1 MTTKFIEQ
9 VIYGQEI
16 LKDMSKT
23 LISYYTSQYGKKK
36 KELIEHRINHTFYL
50 MSSTPDLVY
59 EELKDFN
66 NHFKSQIQYDN
77 MITEYLDYI
86 KINKEL
92 EKMKIMNIRRLLC
105 KEYGISEAVLNKKD
119 IPIEELSLSSYS
131 SDVIN
136 ILNSP
141 YTLDDMKN
149 QIHKSQQKY
158 FTQCNN
164 LGCKPITDT
173 HIIDSILDKMKVIET
188 EYQISLL
195 KKTLWGQRLFRYF
208 TKNNGI
214 SENDLK
220 QANLEDLLY
229 RMLQQDIFLQNGQ
242 MQCVHFYI
250 EQNNIETINNWIISP
265 ILENKGLDLNH
276 NFYHEIRHAIENGG
290 IDYNV
295 INELRTDKHAYED
308 KHILPQL
315 FDNNG
320 ECQSVYLQLLPLSG
334 NLFNTFESFFDE
346 IAINN
351 DTDKLESIVS
361 KDTLT
366 EYNNM
371 LNNILSL
378 MINPNVPNIY
388 LEINSKPYKEKC
400 NQISKSL
407 KKHLQKNS

>member
-9 VIYGQEI
+9 VIYAKEI
-16 LKDMSKT
+16 LEDMNKT

-66 NHFKSQIQYDN
+66 NHFKSQIDYDN
-77 MITEYLDYI
+77 MIAEYLDYI
-86 KINKEL
+86 KVNKEL
-92 EKMKIMNIRRLLC
+92 EKMKIIKIRRLLC

-119 IPIEELSLSSYS
+119 IPIEELSLNSYS
-131 SDVIN
+131 SSVIN
-136 ILNSP
+136 ILNNP
-141 YTLDDMKN
+141 YTLDDMRN

-158 FTQCNN
+158 FTQCSN

-173 HIIDSILDKMKVIET
+173 HIIDSILEKMKLIET

-195 KKTLWGQRLFRYF
+195 KKTLWGQRLFKCF

-214 SENDLK
+214 NERNLK
-220 QANLEDLLY
+220 STNLEDLLY
-229 RMLQQDIFLQNGQ
+229 RMLQQDIFLQKGQ

-250 EQNNIETINNWIISP
+250 NKNNIQTINNWIVSP

-276 NFYHEIRHAIENGG
+276 NFYHEMRHAVENGG
-290 IDYNV
+290 IDYYNV
-295 INELRTDKHAYED
+295 INELRTDKHASED
-308 KHILPQL
+308 KHILPKL
-315 FDNNG
+315 FDTNG
-320 ECQSVYLQLLPLSG
+320 ECQSVYLHILPLSG
-334 NLFNTFESFFDE
+334 DLFNTFEGFFDE

-378 MINPNVPNIY
+378 MINPNVSDIY
-388 LEINSKPYKEKC
+388 LEINSNPYKEKC
-400 NQISKSL
+400 EQISKSL
-407 KKHLQKNS
+407 KKYLHKK